1 MDRKRTSDL
10 NANLFNCI
18 QVTPPIKHG
27 KVGGK
32 AGNGMKILMKEGP
45 AKRYVSYIIHTCDET

>member
-18 QVTPPIKHG
+18 QVTPKIKLG

-32 AGNGMKILMKEGP
+32 AGYGMKILMKEGP
-45 AKRYVSYIIHTCDET
+45 AKRYVHYTYLR